1 MMVYAFY
8 SSLVLALLY
17 WVYFAFLSQETFH
30 RVNRI
35 TLLLILAFSL
45 ALPVL
50 PHSIDFS
57 ILKVLGIYM
66 GILPETSANGSAV
79 MHENEASVEQL
90 YQTASWD
97 LKYIA
102 GVIYLCGV
110 IGFLGLFI
118 YRTLLLVLYLKQGL
132 RQTDMHGNT
141 IILIPG
147 CKSPFSL
154 FKYIVMSVEDYEQY
168 QTPILRHEQEHIR
181 QLHTLDLVLLTV
193 VQVIQWFNPFVW
205 MLGRD
210 LKMIHEYEADKAM
223 LNYGVDIKNYQYLLV
238 NKCNGPSAFAMVN
251 GFVHSQLVSRIIML
265 NKKQSKVL
273 AYTRYTIFIPMLLL
287 SFVLTAKP
295 VDNYQVQDQGIE
307 TSETEVAFVLQGTVI
322 DAISNEVIE
331 GAVVMIDGT
340 TKGTITSADGTFQRE
355 VELGQR
361 LKVIMIDYETSVQ
374 TIEGKDRITIPLTR
388 K

>member
-57 ILKVLGIYM
+57 ILKVLGIHM
-66 GILPETSANGSAV
+66 GILPETSANDSAA

-132 RQTDMHGNT
+132 RQTDKHGNT

-287 SFVLTAKP
+287 SFVVTAKP
-295 VDNYQVQDQGIE
+295 MEKDQMQEIE

-331 GAVVMIDGT
+331 GAVVIIDGST
-340 TKGTITSADGTFQRE
+340 NGTITSADGTFQLE
-355 VELGQR
+355 VKLGQR
-361 LKVIMIDYETSVQ
+361 LKAIMIDYETSVQ

>member
-17 WVYFAFLSQETFH
+17 LVYFAFLSQETFH

-50 PHSIDFS
+50 PHNIDFS
-57 ILKVLGIYM
+57 ILKVLGIHI

-97 LKYIA
+97 LNYIA

-132 RQTDMHGNT
+132 RQTDKHGNT

-238 NKCNGPSAFAMVN
+238 NKSNGPSAFAMVN

-265 NKKQSKVL
+265 NKKQSKVS
-273 AYTRYTIFIPMLLL
+273 AYTRYVIFVPMLLL
-287 SFVLTAKP
+287 SFVVTAKP
-295 VDNYQVQDQGIE
+295 MEKDQMQEIK

-331 GAVVMIDGT
+331 GAIVMIDGT

>member
-57 ILKVLGIYM
+57 ILKVLGIHM

-223 LNYGVDIKNYQYLLV
+223 LKYGVDIKNYQYLLV
-238 NKCNGPSAFAMVN
+238 NKSNGPSAFAMVN

-265 NKKQSKVL
+265 NKKQSKVS
-273 AYTRYTIFIPMLLL
+273 AYTRYVIFVPMLLL
-287 SFVLTAKP
+287 SFVVTAKP
-295 VDNYQVQDQGIE
+295 MEKDQMQEIK

-331 GAVVMIDGT
+331 GAVVIIDGST
-340 TKGTITSADGTFQRE
+340 NGTITSADGTFQLE
-355 VELGQR
+355 VKLGQR
-361 LKVIMIDYETSVQ
+361 LKAIMIDYETSVQ

>member
-57 ILKVLGIYM
+57 ILKVLGIHM

-79 MHENEASVEQL
+79 MHENEATIEQL

-110 IGFLGLFI
+110 IGILGLFI

-132 RQTDMHGNT
+132 RQTDKHGNT

-273 AYTRYTIFIPMLLL
+273 AYTRYTIFIPMFLL

-295 VDNYQVQDQGIE
+295 VDNYQVQDQGIK

>member
-57 ILKVLGIYM
+57 ILKVLGIHM

-132 RQTDMHGNT
+132 RQTDKHGNT

-147 CKSPFSL
+147 CKSPFSF

-223 LNYGVDIKNYQYLLV
+223 LKYGVDIKNYQYLLV
-238 NKCNGPSAFAMVN
+238 NKSNGPSAFAMVN

-265 NKKQSKVL
+265 NKKQSKVS
-273 AYTRYTIFIPMLLL
+273 AYTRYVIFVPMLLL
-287 SFVLTAKP
+287 SFVVTAKP
-295 VDNYQVQDQGIE
+295 MEKDQMQEIK

-331 GAVVMIDGT
+331 GAVVIIDGST
-340 TKGTITSADGTFQRE
+340 NGTITSADGTFQLE
-355 VELGQR
+355 VKLGQR
-361 LKVIMIDYETSVQ
+361 LKAIMIDYETSVQ

>member
-30 RVNRI
+30 RVNRT

-57 ILKVLGIYM
+57 ILKVLGIHM
-66 GILPETSANGSAV
+66 GILPETSANGSVV

-132 RQTDMHGNT
+132 RQTDKHGNT

-168 QTPILRHEQEHIR
+168 QTPILLHEQEHIR

-223 LNYGVDIKNYQYLLV
+223 LKYGVDIKNYQYLLV
-238 NKCNGPSAFAMVN
+238 NKSNGPSAFAMVN

-331 GAVVMIDGT
+331 GAIVMIDGT

>member
-57 ILKVLGIYM
+57 ILKVLGIHM

-132 RQTDMHGNT
+132 RQTDKHGNT

-223 LNYGVDIKNYQYLLV
+223 LKYGVDIKNYQYLLV

-265 NKKQSKVL
+265 NKKQSKVS
-273 AYTRYTIFIPMLLL
+273 AYTRYVIFVPMLLL
-287 SFVLTAKP
+287 SFVVTAKP
-295 VDNYQVQDQGIE
+295 MEKDQMQEIK

-331 GAVVMIDGT
+331 GAIVMIDGT
-340 TKGTITSADGTFQRE
+340 TKGTVTSADGTFQRE

>member
-57 ILKVLGIYM
+57 ILKVLGIHM

-132 RQTDMHGNT
+132 RQTDKHGNT

>member
-1 MMVYAFY
+1 MMVYAFF

-57 ILKVLGIYM
+57 ILKVLGIHM
-66 GILPETSANGSAV
+66 GILPETSANDSAA

-132 RQTDMHGNT
+132 RQTDKHGNT

-147 CKSPFSL
+147 CKSPFSF
-154 FKYIVMSVEDYEQY
+154 FKYIVMSVDDYEQY

-223 LNYGVDIKNYQYLLV
+223 LKYGVDIKNYQYLLV
-238 NKCNGPSAFAMVN
+238 NKSNGPSAFAMVN
-251 GFVHSQLVSRIIML
+251 GFIHSQLVSRIIML

-295 VDNYQVQDQGIE
+295 VDNYQVQDQGIK

-331 GAVVMIDGT
+331 GAIVMIDGT

>member
-1 MMVYAFY
+1 MMVYAFF

-57 ILKVLGIYM
+57 ILKVLGIHM
-66 GILPETSANGSAV
+66 GILPETTTNGSAT
-79 MHENEASVEQL
+79 MLENEATIEQL
-90 YQTASWD
+90 YQTASWNI
-97 LKYIA
+97 KYIA

-132 RQTDMHGNT
+132 RQTDKHGNT

-147 CKSPFSL
+147 CKSPFSF

>member
-17 WVYFAFLSQETFH
+17 WVYFAFLCQETFH

-57 ILKVLGIYM
+57 ILKVLGIHM
-66 GILPETSANGSAV
+66 GILPETSANDSAV

-132 RQTDMHGNT
+132 RQTDKHGNT

-147 CKSPFSL
+147 CKSPFSF
-154 FKYIVMSVEDYEQY
+154 FKYIVMSVDDYEQY

>member
-1 MMVYAFY
+1 MMVYAFF

-57 ILKVLGIYM
+57 ILKVLGIHM
-66 GILPETSANGSAV
+66 GILPETSANDSAA

-223 LNYGVDIKNYQYLLV
+223 LKYGVDIKNYQYLLV
-238 NKCNGPSAFAMVN
+238 NKSNGPSAFAMVN

-265 NKKQSKVL
+265 NKKQSKVS
-273 AYTRYTIFIPMLLL
+273 AYTRYVIFVPMLLL
-287 SFVLTAKP
+287 SFVVTAKP
-295 VDNYQVQDQGIE
+295 MEKDQMQEIK

-331 GAVVMIDGT
+331 GAVVIIDGST
-340 TKGTITSADGTFQRE
+340 NGTITSADGTFQLE
-355 VELGQR
+355 VKLGQR
-361 LKVIMIDYETSVQ
+361 LKAIMIDYETSVQ

>member
-57 ILKVLGIYM
+57 ILKVLGIHM

-132 RQTDMHGNT
+132 RQTDKHGNT

-147 CKSPFSL
+147 CKSPFSF
-154 FKYIVMSVEDYEQY
+154 FKYIVMSVDDYEQY

-223 LNYGVDIKNYQYLLV
+223 LKYGVDIKNYQYLLV
-238 NKCNGPSAFAMVN
+238 NKSNGPSAFAMVN

-265 NKKQSKVL
+265 NKKQSKVS
-273 AYTRYTIFIPMLLL
+273 AYTRYVIFVPMLLL
-287 SFVLTAKP
+287 SFVVTAKP
-295 VDNYQVQDQGIE
+295 MEKDQMQEIK

-331 GAVVMIDGT
+331 GAVVIIDGST
-340 TKGTITSADGTFQRE
+340 NGTITSADGTFQLE
-355 VELGQR
+355 VKLGQR
-361 LKVIMIDYETSVQ
+361 LKAIMIDYETSVQ